1 MLGLEYR
8 EELRKNA
15 ELLQEVKDTF
25 DIDNANCAYM
35 LEIVLPVI
43 KVLLYATSHE
53 VRYIKENMEELDCN
67 LEEDSMSSFYTER
80 LGFNNLFKCL
90 RLLAPDCLWA
100 VLERLKSH
108 HTGAIEE
115 LKNAI
120 LSNDFDRFVSALNKN
135 EINTEPITPISKF
148 LFFQIRLDGLK
159 SGFLELYEEV
169 NASEEE
175 QFPPVIKDK
184 MLQLGSDFKG
194 FMQDWSSSQHLGKIG
209 AVYYELFERDML
221 ADDFEQRLYNDDQLF
236 SQEEN
241 ERNFT
246 KSIKKVHPNFV
257 EDGFKNDEF
266 VINRYKELL
275 SDYCQ
280 YIQDSP
286 NLSTYAKIEIERL
299 LKSKYFESI
308 WSRFDEF
315 DNNTAKV
322 LKKEIDEYYKKH
334 GLLEK
339 DAIEAEEQNKET
351 PQTPQMGEEQTS
363 KSPAE
368 VEEQKNA
375 EKGTTQ
381 NKDEKLYA
389 DKWPLPD
396 DFFEPAYI
404 DDDCAQDEDEY
415 FAEFLKD
422 LIQFEGHN
430 EQSDD
435 PNAKLRK
442 EELKT
447 LSKNFSEFIN
457 ALASKNY
464 ILDDDANKL
473 ALAHALTGRRVKS
486 SVKKVKWSK
495 PIILAA
501 QNGHINS
508 ICFLIT
514 WLYPPHISNLT
525 KKYEHV
531 LTVFDGL
538 EGTKPTAGA
547 GVNVKKDKTIKRIVK
562 SFLRGLL
569 ECTQIFDSEKLELLI
584 KEIEQ
589 RYGKD

>member
-184 MLQLGSDFKG
+184 ILQLGSDFKG

-221 ADDFEQRLYNDDQLF
+221 ADDFEQRLYNDDRLF

-246 KSIKKVHPNFV
+246 KSIKKVYPNFV

-363 KSPAE
+363 RSPAE

-375 EKGTTQ
+375 ERK
-381 NKDEKLYA
+381 KKE
-389 DKWPLPD
+389 
-396 DFFEPAYI
+396 
-404 DDDCAQDEDEY
+404 
-415 FAEFLKD
+415 AEAF
-422 LIQFEGHN
+422 N
-430 EQSDD
+430 
-435 PNAKLRK
+435 
-442 EELKT
+442 
-447 LSKNFSEFIN
+447 
-457 ALASKNY
+457 
-464 ILDDDANKL
+464 
-473 ALAHALTGRRVKS
+473 
-486 SVKKVKWSK
+486 
-495 PIILAA
+495 
-501 QNGHINS
+501 
-508 ICFLIT
+508 
-514 WLYPPHISNLT
+514 
-525 KKYEHV
+525 
-531 LTVFDGL
+531 
-538 EGTKPTAGA
+538 
-547 GVNVKKDKTIKRIVK
+547 
-562 SFLRGLL
+562 
-569 ECTQIFDSEKLELLI
+569 LI
-584 KEIEQ
+584 KELMTNTAGEKNFFKDGFTLEHLILFFEKILTNELVLDVLTKTNNKTKFVYKGIVIEKFCNIIGYLIHKGVIIYPQ
-589 RYGKD
+589 KKTAEALFGMEETKTVILNWKPLDKNSQEAFDREQNLFPTCCSYISNGSNDTSKSFIDSKIRKWFDETLDSIRQPQ